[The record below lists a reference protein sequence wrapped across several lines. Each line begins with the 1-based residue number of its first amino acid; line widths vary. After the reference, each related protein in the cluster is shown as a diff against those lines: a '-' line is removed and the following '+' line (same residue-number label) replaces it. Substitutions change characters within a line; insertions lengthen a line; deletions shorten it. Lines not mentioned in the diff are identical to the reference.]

1 MAGAVVRAGAP
12 ATVYLAFDHIVSDG
26 MSMLYVIDEVQR
38 AYRAYTR
45 GEEPDFAEAGGYV
58 EFARDQRDRYREIG
72 ADDHRLAHWRRFAEN
87 NGGVFP
93 RFSPDLGVEP
103 GRTYPVI
110 SEAGQLLDAEET
122 AAFEAACRAEGG
134 RLFMGLLAA
143 VGTTLR
149 EEGGREVYRGLMP
162 VSERDRTGR
171 QSAIGWFVNTL
182 PIEFPV
188 SAGLDFGELIRGV
201 RDAFEE
207 MMRHAEVPFVRVW
220 ELLAPEHFDRH
231 SWPYPVNFFS
241 YIDTR
246 KFPGAESHPGWK
258 PALHVWASRSNGA
271 NSWFVR
277 DAAGLHF
284 NSLYASTP
292 RARAVMAGIHRTL
305 RRTVREMA
313 AAGLVSAH

>member
-1 MAGAVVRAGAP
+1 
-12 ATVYLAFDHIVSDG
+12 
-26 MSMLYVIDEVQR
+26 
-38 AYRAYTR
+38 
-45 GEEPDFAEAGGYV
+45 
-58 EFARDQRDRYREIG
+58 
-72 ADDHRLAHWRRFAEN
+72 
-87 NGGVFP
+87 
-93 RFSPDLGVEP
+93 
-103 GRTYPVI
+103 
-110 SEAGQLLDAEET
+110 
-122 AAFEAACRAEGG
+122 
-134 RLFMGLLAA
+134 
-143 VGTTLR
+143 
-149 EEGGREVYRGLMP
+149 MP

-258 PALHVWASRSNGA
+258 PVLHVWASRSNGA